1 MCMMMCHVLL
11 AGCSVAFVYVSKK
24 LVDVAVAILGGRM
37 ESGALTGWAVAMV
50 AVIFLRVLLNA
61 TKSYLQTRTDIALRN
76 RLRYNLFNVL
86 LHVRNEGGARHHS
99 GDVLNRMQEDVR
111 QVASVLAV
119 SIPDLFGTLLQFA
132 AAFGF
137 LVYLDVRLAFLVVV
151 IIPLGLA
158 VGKYVAARIR
168 HLTLD
173 IRSSDSR
180 VQAHLQESFQH
191 LTLLQTL
198 EYVGASTDALGDL
211 QTGLYGKEMRRA
223 RFSVLSRIVIALAFS
238 GGHAVAFLWGVWGIS
253 AGTVTYGMMTAF
265 LQLVGQIQR
274 PLMDMSAQLPA
285 IIHATASIDRLM
297 ELEALPREEE
307 AESVLLPAPA
317 GVRIEDVSF
326 AYAAAGAGV
335 SAGAGVG
342 VGVGVGS
349 GTVSGAGVASG
360 TISGSA
366 SGSDSVSGAVPGLGS
381 GTGIKYGRLILDGFS
396 YDFRPGSRTAIVG
409 PTGVGKSTLI
419 RLMLALLTPLKGH
432 VSVYSL
438 GASAASASGSSFG
451 SGAGTDS
458 ASDSSFGSGAGT
470 DSASASGSVPG
481 FGSVA
486 STYSASVSASG
497 SVVSYTASPAT
508 RCNLV
513 YVPQGNTLFSGTVRE
528 NLLMGNPDATDE
540 QLRSALHTAAAD
552 FVFALPNGLDTQCF
566 ESGAGLSEGQAQR
579 IAIARAL
586 LRPGSILLLDEFSSA
601 LDAETESTLLER
613 LTSELPDH
621 TMIFITHRDRIID
634 FCDSVLRL
642 G

>member
-1 MCMMMCHVLL
+1 MMFCHVLL
-11 AGCSVAFVYVSKK
+11 AVCSVAFVFVSKK
-24 LVDVAVAILGGRM
+24 LVDVAVAILGG
-37 ESGALTGWAVAMV
+37 SADSSALTLLAVALV
-50 AVIFLRVLLNA
+50 SVILVRVLLNA
-61 TKSYLQTRTDIALRN
+61 LRSYIQTKTEIALKN
-76 RLRYNLFNVL
+76 RLRYNLFNIL
-86 LHVRNEGGARHHS
+86 LRVRNEGGARHHS

-119 SIPDLFGTLLQFA
+119 SIPNLFGTLLQFA

-137 LVYLDVRLAFLVVV
+137 LIYLDVRLAFLVVV
-151 IIPLGLA
+151 IVPLGL
-158 VGKYVAARIR
+158 VIGKFVTSRIR
-168 HLTLD
+168 NLTLD

-180 VQAHLQESFQH
+180 VQSHLQESFQH

-198 EYVGASTDALGDL
+198 EYVGTSSGTLGDL

-223 RFSVLSRIVIALAFS
+223 RFSILSRVFIALAFS

-274 PLMDMSAQLPA
+274 PLVEMSSQLPA
-285 IIHATASIDRLM
+285 VIHATASIDRLM

-307 AESVLLPAPA
+307 GEPVLLDAPA
-317 GVRIEDVSF
+317 GVRLEDVSF
-326 AYAAAGAGV
+326 AYPSGD
-335 SAGAGVG
+335 
-342 VGVGVGS
+342 GS
-349 GTVSGAGVASG
+349 GNVSSGAP
-360 TISGSA
+360 SGST
-366 SGSDSVSGAVPGLGS
+366 SDSDKCAGPGLG
-381 GTGIKYGRLILDGFS
+381 RWILDGFS

-419 RLMLALLTPLKGH
+419 RLMLALLRPQK
-432 VSVYSL
+432 
-438 GASAASASGSSFG
+438 
-451 SGAGTDS
+451 
-458 ASDSSFGSGAGT
+458 
-470 DSASASGSVPG
+470 
-481 FGSVA
+481 GSVA
-486 STYSASVSASG
+486 VYSGDFASDAG
-497 SVVSYTASPAT
+497 SDADFDADADANVGADVAAGELGVSYTASPAT

-528 NLLMGNPDATDE
+528 NLLMGNPEATDV
-540 QLRSALHTAAAD
+540 QLTSVLHTAAAD
-552 FVFALPNGLDTQCF
+552 FVFDLPAGLDTQCF

-601 LDAETESTLLER
+601 LDAETESVLLER
-613 LTSELPDH
+613 LTSELPDY